1 MLQNFSES
9 QHAIDFFFNSQTEV
23 DLETELESEFETE
36 SELALCL

>member
-9 QHAIDFFFNSQTEV
+9 LHAIDFFFLETEL
-23 DLETELESEFETE
+23 DLETELESEFETN